1 MVYQIVLVD
10 GTEINGWTKN
20 VESVVEMMF
29 KHNIYIIQEN
39 DFPDKVT
46 YIMPE
51 RVSHYR
57 FPKNALGVAK
67 PI

>member
-10 GTEINGWTKN
+10 GKEINGWTDSAEF
-20 VESVVEMMF
+20 VAEMMM
-29 KHNIYIIQEN
+29 KYNIYIIQEN
-39 DFPDKVT
+39 DYPDKVT